1 MNGHRLDGNDNGRPT
16 AGRAVITVTA
26 DRANVSHG
34 APRDTVGIARRR
46 SSARAVAKL
55 NFSRP
60 LEALVKLLVFENS
73 RHLLL
78 RRRWEVKIKFF
89 DRGGK
94 ILASSFDNGLLQ
106 LHDAPVLDVDE
117 HLDVVLLR
125 GAAGDVRPLDA
136 ALHSGGGGASA
147 NDLERVRE
155 RERARARARES
166 ERESD

>member
-34 APRDTVGIARRR
+34 APRDTVGVARRR
-46 SSARAVAKL
+46 SSARAVTKL

-78 RRRWEVKIKFF
+78 RRRWEVKIKFLVF
-89 DRGGK
+89 K
-94 ILASSFDNGLLQ
+94 Q
-106 LHDAPVLDVDE
+106 LCGSAE
-117 HLDVVLLR
+117 IVVKSLK
-125 GAAGDVRPLDA
+125 VKTT
-136 ALHSGGGGASA
+136 
-147 NDLERVRE
+147 
-155 RERARARARES
+155 
-166 ERESD
+166 